1 MRRRYMVTTEN
12 EKEFHKKK
20 TVDALDRMKK
30 AVRKEDLDDADREQ
44 NVASHHLDEIARLK
58 SDEDEVG

>member
-1 MRRRYMVTTEN
+1 M
-12 EKEFHKKK
+12 
-20 TVDALDRMKK
+20 DALDRMKK

-58 SDEDEVG
+58 SDEDEG

>member
-58 SDEDEVG
+58 SDEEEDG

>member
-12 EKEFHKKK
+12 EREFHKKK

-30 AVRKEDLDDADREQ
+30 AVRKEDLDGD
-44 NVASHHLDEIARLK
+44 
-58 SDEDEVG
+58 